1 MNAYRIVTRIQD
13 QDDFSGVP
21 ASGQIISF
29 DSSLGKFITS
39 DILPLLP
46 PVSRSLAGLTDVQV
60 VAPSGNDV
68 LMYRSGDQKWMN
80 EHILDGGNW

>member
-13 QDDFSGVP
+13 QDDFTGVP
-21 ASGQIISF
+21 QSGQVVYF
-29 DSSLGKFITS
+29 DASSGKFTPA
-39 DILPLLP
+39 DLLPLIPSVGRTL
-46 PVSRSLAGLTDVQV
+46 SGLTDVQV

-68 LMYRSGDQKWMN
+68 LMYRSGDQKWTN

>member
-21 ASGQIISF
+21 QSGQVVYF
-29 DSSLGKFITS
+29 DSSSGKFVPA
-39 DILPLLP
+39 DLLPLIP
-46 PVSRSLAGLTDVQV
+46 PVGRTLAGLTDVQV

-68 LMYRSGDQKWMN
+68 LMYRSGDQKWTN

>member
-21 ASGQIISF
+21 QSGQVVYF
-29 DSSLGKFITS
+29 DASSGKFTPA
-39 DILPLLP
+39 DLLPLIP
-46 PVSRSLAGLTDVQV
+46 PVGRTLSGLTDVQV
-60 VAPSGNDV
+60 VAPSGSDV
-68 LMYRSGDQKWMN
+68 LMFHSADQKWIN